1 MKRLAAVTTIIAYI
15 IFAGN
20 SMVYANQKVFVDE
33 ENIIKSENSGNF
45 CEFLEK
51 NDNEKIEELMDENL
65 MHKTGVINEENEEIL
80 NRGGILDEEIEELP
94 QEAQEILQEECYQLC
109 TAVNYYSFD
118 EDGNRSE
125 ATFDEI
131 EEYFEEEQSADEK
144 KGIFGS
150 NQINAK
156 AKSLL
161 DSHLS
166 QSDMLRESI
175 CLMQTVKNG
184 PVYVTYN
191 GSWLKLPESRYHDIA
206 IVTVNNL
213 TPIGNTVVCR
223 YYYDL
228 TQSYFLGSEMK
239 HDQIKGYKNLIYDLT
254 TEGVAA
260 QFDFY
265 TTREQDAIY
274 AGGGTY
280 NNYNSNRVYIFF
292 QATRRLDSQKYCSAY
307 GNYYHQLKNVSIKPS
322 VAINK
327 NGASISLSPSVE
339 KYYYHVITNTYIG
352 QFYFK

>member
-33 ENIIKSENSGNF
+33 ENAIKLENSGNF

-156 AKSLL
+156 A
-161 DSHLS
+161 
-166 QSDMLRESI
+166 
-175 CLMQTVKNG
+175 
-184 PVYVTYN
+184 
-191 GSWLKLPESRYHDIA
+191 
-206 IVTVNNL
+206 
-213 TPIGNTVVCR
+213 
-223 YYYDL
+223 
-228 TQSYFLGSEMK
+228 
-239 HDQIKGYKNLIYDLT
+239 
-254 TEGVAA
+254 GVALETWFA
-260 QFDFY
+260 QLSGHKRQFAL
-265 TTREQDAIY
+265 RSVQ
-274 AGGGTY
+274 
-280 NNYNSNRVYIFF
+280 NSGH
-292 QATRRLDSQKYCSAY
+292 K
-307 GNYYHQLKNVSIKPS
+307 
-322 VAINK
+322 
-327 NGASISLSPSVE
+327 
-339 KYYYHVITNTYIG
+339 
-352 QFYFK
+352 